1 MAKYFT
7 DFTQD
12 GTDECISTKT
22 YALFYS
28 DREEQIKNMHIH
40 DCCEALLCLSNNH
53 KFIIGESVYE
63 ANEND
68 LFVVNQFEIHKM
80 TENGDNFCK
89 RYVFKIHPQFCL
101 LNSTP
106 QTDLSA
112 CFYGKNMRKK
122 ATLTPEQAKKLITLF
137 ESLKENEKY
146 GDDVLCNVAAV
157 EALVL
162 INRCI
167 LSASNDSTDAP
178 YSGNSLVH
186 SVVEYINEHLL
197 EEISL
202 DEISLVHFVSKN
214 HLCRIFK
221 KQTGTTVVNYIILRR
236 IAEAKRFLSEGY
248 DVKETCEKCG
258 FNDYS
263 HFIRTF
269 RKIVGVPPK
278 QYIMRK
284 EKND

>member
-12 GTDECISTKT
+12 GTDECINTKT
-22 YALFYS
+22 YALFFS
-28 DREEQIKNMHIH
+28 DKEEQVKDMHIH
-40 DCCEALLCLSNNH
+40 DCCEILLCLSDNQ
-53 KFIIGESVYE
+53 KFLIGESVYE
-63 ANEND
+63 SNRND
-68 LFVVNQFEIHKM
+68 MFFINQFEIHKL
-80 TENGDNFCK
+80 TDSEDNFCR
-89 RYVFKIHPQFCL
+89 RYVFKVHPQFCL

-106 QTDLSA
+106 STDLSA
-112 CFYGKNMRKK
+112 CFYNNKLGKKVSLSENQTE
-122 ATLTPEQAKKLITLF
+122 TLIKLF
-137 ESLKENEKY
+137 ESLKDNNEY
-146 GDDVLCNVAAV
+146 GDDVLANAA
-157 EALVL
+157 AIKILVL
-162 INRCI
+162 VNRYLFNSKSGEKSI
-167 LSASNDSTDAP
+167 P
-178 YSGNSLVH
+178 YSGNGLVH

-197 EEISL
+197 DCINL

-221 KQTGTTVVNYIILRR
+221 KQTGTTIINYIILRR
-236 IAEAKRFLSEGY
+236 IAEAKKFLSEGY

-284 EKND
+284 ENKN